1 MFKVTTKFDSKK
13 IEKDILNTA
22 KQKIIQNPSIIEKK
36 LNEKARQLASTYQDE
51 TGLKPEVVIK
61 IIDMQHTNLTT
72 KLNIGVLNGDEEY
85 KARVT
90 EFIKSNLKG

>member
-1 MFKVTTKFDSKK
+1 M
-13 IEKDILNTA
+13 
-22 KQKIIQNPSIIEKK
+22 
-36 LNEKARQLASTYQDE
+36 ASTYQDE